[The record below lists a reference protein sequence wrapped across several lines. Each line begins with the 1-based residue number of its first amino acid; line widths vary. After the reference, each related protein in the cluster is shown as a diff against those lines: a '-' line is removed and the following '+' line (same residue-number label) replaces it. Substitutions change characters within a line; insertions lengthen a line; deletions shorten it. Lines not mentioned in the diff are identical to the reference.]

1 MKKVLSLVLLV
12 ALVLSVTACASTA
25 TTTAAPAATTA
36 AGETTT
42 AAAATTAAAEP
53 VTIIVTNGK
62 GEIAAQFTKAAADF
76 SAANPGI
83 TVDAQSVTVGDTVG
97 IYDKLTAAGKKVVMP
112 MVEPYSV
119 NDKYKDIV
127 ANLDGA
133 KWIADTD
140 AAFKNAAGNVVGF
153 PFVIEG
159 FGIVYNKTVV
169 EKAVGGTF
177 DPYSIKT
184 RDQFVALLDKVVAS
198 GIKKPIAYQTEFWS
212 VSNHYS
218 SQFINQATDKL
229 AFVADMKAGKVDFA
243 KNAVWNGYYDTM
255 DLLASKKY
263 NVYGDRP
270 LGKYYDEAH
279 VKVGSGEAA
288 FLFNGNW
295 AFDSL
300 KAVAGSEFGFI
311 GVPFTNDEKDPN
323 AGKITAGPT
332 QVYIIDKS
340 ATPAEQAA
348 AEKFLEWMVYDAKGQ
363 DFIVNQ
369 SQCISAFKNNPNKV
383 TNPLGAALADA
394 IGKGMTLDFSTNYVS
409 AGDYGDILAPD
420 VQKYIDGKETR
431 EQLAKAFTAYYT
443 SLG

>member
-12 ALVLSVTACASTA
+12 TLVLSMTACASTA
-25 TTTAAPAATTA
+25 TT
-36 AGETTT
+36 
-42 AAAATTAAAEP
+42 AATTAAAAETTKAAAETTAAAAQEA

-62 GEIAAQFTKAAADF
+62 GEIAAQFTQAAKDF
-76 SAANPGI
+76 MDANPGI
-83 TVDAQSVTVGDTVG
+83 TVDAQSVTVGDAVG
-97 IYDKLTAAGKKVVMP
+97 IYDKLTAAGKKVVLP

-119 NDKYKDIV
+119 NDKYKDI
-127 ANLDGA
+127 AATMDGA

-140 AAFKNAAGNVVGF
+140 SAFKNAAGNVVGF

-159 FGIVYNKTVV
+159 FGIVYNKAVV

-184 RDQFVALLDKVVAS
+184 RDQFIALLDKVVAS

-212 VSNHYS
+212 VANHYS

-243 KNAVWNGYYDTM
+243 SNAVWNGYYDTM
-255 DLLASKKY
+255 DVLASKKY
-263 NVYGDRP
+263 NVYGERP

-279 VKVGSGEAA
+279 VKVGNGEAA

-300 KAVAGSEFGFI
+300 KAVSGSDFGFI

-332 QVYIIDKS
+332 QVMIIDKT

-348 AEKFLEWMVYDAKGQ
+348 AEKFLEWMVYDEKGQ
-363 DFIVNQ
+363 DFVVNK
-369 SQCISAFKNNPNKV
+369 SQCISAFKNNKNTV
-383 TNPLGAALADA
+383 TNPLGKALADA

-409 AGDYGDILAPD
+409 AGDYGDIIAPD

-431 EQLAKAFTAYYT
+431 ADLAKAFANYYS

>member
-1 MKKVLSLVLLV
+1 MKKVLSLILLL
-12 ALVLSVTACASTA
+12 ALVMSITACASTA
-25 TTTAAPAATTA
+25 MSAATTA
-36 AGETTT
+36 ASAETT
-42 AAAATTAAAEP
+42 AAATTAATQEP

-62 GEIAAQFTKAAADF
+62 GEIAAQFTQAAADF
-76 SAANPGI
+76 MAANPGI
-83 TVDAQSVTVGDTVG
+83 TVDAQSVTVGDTVN
-97 IYDKLTAAGKKVVMP
+97 IYDKLIAAGKKVVMP
-112 MVEPYSV
+112 MVDPYSV

-127 ANLDGA
+127 TNLDGA

-140 AAFKNAAGNVVGF
+140 SAIKNAAGNVVGF

-159 FGIVYNKTVV
+159 FGIVYNKTIV
-169 EKAVGGTF
+169 EKAIGGTF

-184 RDQFVALLDKVVAS
+184 RDQFIALLDKVVAS
-198 GIKKPIAYQTEFWS
+198 GIAKPIAYQTESWS

-255 DLLASKKY
+255 DVLASKKY
-263 NVYGDRP
+263 NVYGERP

-332 QVYIIDKS
+332 QVFIIDKS

-363 DFIVNQ
+363 DFVVNQ
-369 SQCISAFKNNPNKV
+369 SQCISAFKNNSNKV

-394 IGKGMTLDFSTNYVS
+394 IGKGMTLDFSTNYVNP
-409 AGDYGDILAPD
+409 GDYGDILAPD

-431 EQLAKAFTAYYT
+431 EQLAKTFTDYYS